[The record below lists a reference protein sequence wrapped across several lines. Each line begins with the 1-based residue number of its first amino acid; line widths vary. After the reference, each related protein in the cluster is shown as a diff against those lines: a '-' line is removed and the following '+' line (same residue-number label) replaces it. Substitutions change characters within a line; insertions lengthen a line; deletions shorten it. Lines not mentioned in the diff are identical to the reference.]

1 MGLLSYYERCMIHM
15 QLNIQ
20 LAVLKYLFNN
30 GYITADELTKA
41 EDKLM
46 KQYSEEQPK

>member
-1 MGLLSYYERCMIHM
+1 M

-41 EDKLM
+41 ENKLM